1 MRSYRRRLGII
12 ILFFS
17 DIVVLF
23 FIAVLAVVIRD
34 FLTSIIPV
42 FPALLININYAW
54 WFFPIWLSILTYEG
68 AYTRKFT
75 FWDEVRMLWKVTLFS
90 TLAILAVFFLGKMG
104 NTVSRTII
112 IIIGLLSLII
122 FPILRTAV
130 KQWLFK
136 LGISTSKTLILG
148 ANDTGRLALN
158 AMIKEKNLGYRV
170 VGFIDDLTTT
180 KNRYLEGI
188 KVHGHIEHVE
198 RYLKNGDIQDVVI
211 ALPEFDKKQLSS
223 LVNCLQHKA
232 TSILYFPDFSG
243 LVVMGTE
250 LRHFFQDQAFALEI
264 KNNLAQPLNY
274 YTKRLFDYVFGF
286 IFFILLIIP
295 IVIISALI
303 RITSKGPAILKQ
315 ERIGKNSKSFICY
328 KFRTMYHDA
337 DERLEVI
344 LANDPEAKKE
354 WETYWKLKNDPRV
367 TSFGMFLRKTSL
379 DEVPQIFNIL
389 KGEMSLIGPRPYIP
403 REWDWLKEYSEIIN
417 CVQPGI
423 TGLWQVSGRSDSSHE
438 QRLTLDAWYVRNW
451 NLWLDIVILIK
462 TIYVVIKKE
471 GAR

>member
-112 IIIGLLSLII
+112 IIIGLLSLVI

-130 KQWLFK
+130 KQGLFK

-170 VGFIDDLTTT
+170 IGFIDDLAKT
-180 KNRYLEGI
+180 KNRYFEGI

-198 RYLKNGDIQDVVI
+198 RYLKNGDIQDLVI

-223 LVNCLQHKA
+223 LVNRLQHKA

-295 IVIISALI
+295 IGIISALI

-315 ERIGKNSKSFICY
+315 ERIGKNSKSFTCY

-367 TSFGMFLRKTSL
+367 TTFGMFLRKTSL
-379 DEVPQIFNIL
+379 DEVPQIINIL

-403 REWDWLKEYSEIIN
+403 REWDWLKEYSETIN

>member
-1 MRSYRRRLGII
+1 MGII

-54 WFFPIWLSILTYEG
+54 WFFPICLSILTYEG

-130 KQWLFK
+130 KQGLFK

-170 VGFIDDLTTT
+170 IGFIDDLAKT
-180 KNRYLEGI
+180 KNQYFEGI

-198 RYLKNGDIQDVVI
+198 RYLKNGDVQDVVI

-223 LVNCLQHKA
+223 LVNRLQHKA

-295 IVIISALI
+295 IGIISVLI
-303 RITSKGPAILKQ
+303 KITSKGPAILKQ
-315 ERIGKNSKSFICY
+315 ERIGKNSKSFTCY

-344 LANDPEAKKE
+344 LADDPEAKKE

-367 TSFGMFLRKTSL
+367 TAFGMFLRKTSL
-379 DEVPQIFNIL
+379 DEVPQIINIL

-403 REWDWLKEYSEIIN
+403 REWDWLKHYSETIN

-462 TIYVVIKKE
+462 TIFVVIKKE

>member
-1 MRSYRRRLGII
+1 LGII

-17 DIVVLF
+17 DIAVLF

-75 FWDEVRMLWKVTLFS
+75 FWDEVKMLWKVTLFS

-104 NTVSRTII
+104 DTVSRTII

-130 KQWLFK
+130 KQGLFK

-170 VGFIDDLTTT
+170 IGFIDDLAKT
-180 KNRYLEGI
+180 KNRYFEGI

-198 RYLKNGDIQDVVI
+198 RYLKNGDIQDLVI

-223 LVNCLQHKA
+223 LVNRLQHKA

-295 IVIISALI
+295 IGIISALI

-315 ERIGKNSKSFICY
+315 ERIGKNSKSFTCY

-367 TSFGMFLRKTSL
+367 TTFGMFLRKTSL
-379 DEVPQIFNIL
+379 DEVPQIINIL

-403 REWDWLKEYSEIIN
+403 REWDWLKEYSETIN

>member
-12 ILFFS
+12 ILFIL
-17 DIVVLF
+17 DLAVLF
-23 FIAVLAVVIRD
+23 FISVLAVVIRD

-130 KQWLFK
+130 KQGLFK

-170 VGFIDDLTTT
+170 IGFIDDLAKT
-180 KNRYLEGI
+180 KNRYFEGI

-198 RYLKNGDIQDVVI
+198 RYLKKGDIQDVVI

-223 LVNCLQHKA
+223 LVNRLQHKA

-295 IVIISALI
+295 IGIISALI
-303 RITSKGPAILKQ
+303 RMTSKGPAILKQ
-315 ERIGKNSKSFICY
+315 ERIGKNSKSFTCY

-337 DERLEVI
+337 ERRLEVI

-367 TSFGMFLRKTSL
+367 TAFGMFLRKTSL
-379 DEVPQIFNIL
+379 DEVPQIINIL

-403 REWDWLKEYSEIIN
+403 REWDWLKDYSETIN

-438 QRLTLDAWYVRNW
+438 QRLMLDAWYVRNW

>member
-1 MRSYRRRLGII
+1 MHSYRRRLGII

-112 IIIGLLSLII
+112 IIIGLLSLVI

-130 KQWLFK
+130 KQGLFK

-170 VGFIDDLTTT
+170 IGFIDDLAKT
-180 KNRYLEGI
+180 KNRYFEGI

-198 RYLKNGDIQDVVI
+198 RYLKNGDIQDLVI

-223 LVNCLQHKA
+223 LVNRLQHKA

-295 IVIISALI
+295 IGIISALI

-315 ERIGKNSKSFICY
+315 ERIGKNSKSFTCY

-367 TSFGMFLRKTSL
+367 TTFGMFLRKTSL
-379 DEVPQIFNIL
+379 DEVPQIINIL

-403 REWDWLKEYSEIIN
+403 REWDWLKEYSETIN

>member
-112 IIIGLLSLII
+112 IIIGLLSLVI

-130 KQWLFK
+130 KQGLFK
-136 LGISTSKTLILG
+136 LDISTSKALILG

-170 VGFIDDLTTT
+170 IGFIDDLAKT
-180 KNRYLEGI
+180 KNRYFEGI

-198 RYLKNGDIQDVVI
+198 RYLKNGDIQDLVI

-223 LVNCLQHKA
+223 LVNRLQHKA

-295 IVIISALI
+295 IGIISALI

-315 ERIGKNSKSFICY
+315 ERIGKNSKSFTCY

-367 TSFGMFLRKTSL
+367 TTFGMFLRKTSL
-379 DEVPQIFNIL
+379 DEVPQIINIL

-403 REWDWLKEYSEIIN
+403 REWDWLKEYSETIN

>member
-12 ILFFS
+12 ILFLS
-17 DIVVLF
+17 DLVILF
-23 FIAVLAVVIRD
+23 FIAVLAIFIRT
-34 FLTSIIPV
+34 FLPFIISG
-42 FPALLININYAW
+42 FPALSINIDYSW
-54 WFFPIWLSILTYEG
+54 WFFPIWISILTYEG

-104 NTVSRTII
+104 NFVSRTII

-122 FPILRTAV
+122 FPLLRTAV
-130 KQWLFK
+130 KRGLVK
-136 LGISTSKTLILG
+136 LDVTTSKTIILG
-148 ANDTGRLALN
+148 ANDTGRLAFHAL
-158 AMIKEKNLGYRV
+158 IKEKNLGYRV
-170 VGFIDDLTTT
+170 IGFIDDLA
-180 KNRYLEGI
+180 KIKKRYFEGI
-188 KVHGHIEHVE
+188 KVHGHTDCVE
-198 RYLKNGDIQDVVI
+198 RYIKNGDVQDVVI
-211 ALPEFDKKQLSS
+211 ALPALDKEQLSS
-223 LVNCLQHKA
+223 LVNRLQHKA

-243 LVVMGTE
+243 MVVMGTE

-274 YTKRLFDYVFGF
+274 YTKRLFDYVFGLV
-286 IFFILLIIP
+286 FFIMLIIP
-295 IVIISALI
+295 IGIISLLI
-303 RITSKGPAILKQ
+303 RLTSRGPAILKQ

-337 DERLEVI
+337 DEQIEVI

-354 WETYWKLKNDPRV
+354 WETYWKLKNDPRI
-367 TSFGMFLRKTSL
+367 TAFGMFLRKTSL
-379 DEVPQIFNIL
+379 DEIPQILNIL
-389 KGEMSLIGPRPYIP
+389 KGEMSLVGPRPYVP
-403 REWDWLKEYSEIIN
+403 REWDWLKEYSETIN

-438 QRLTLDAWYVRNW
+438 QRLTLDSWYVRNW
-451 NLWLDIVILIK
+451 NLWLDVVILIK
-462 TIYVVIKKE
+462 TIYVVLKKE